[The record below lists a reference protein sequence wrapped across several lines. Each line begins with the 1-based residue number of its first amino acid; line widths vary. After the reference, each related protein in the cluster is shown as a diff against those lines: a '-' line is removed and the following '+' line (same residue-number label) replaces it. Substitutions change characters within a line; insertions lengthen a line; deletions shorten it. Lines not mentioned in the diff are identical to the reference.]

1 MGIKIYKPTTP
12 GQRKA
17 SVLTYTELTKKEPE
31 RSLLKVLTEKAGR
44 NAQGKITVRHRGG
57 SHKKFYRLVD
67 FNQVR
72 FESPAKV
79 LAIEY
84 DPNRTALIALIQYKK
99 GDKKGDQKGDQKGDK
114 SYILCPADLKVG
126 DEIMTSNHQVEI
138 KPGNRTVLE
147 NIPAGTLI
155 HNLELEPGRGGKLV
169 RSAGGAAVIMAVEGK
184 FAQLKMPSGEIR
196 LLPKNCLASIGQVS
210 NIDHFNVRLG
220 KAGRMRWQG
229 IRPTVRGK
237 AMNPVDHPHGGGEGL
252 SPIGL
257 KHPKTPW
264 GKPAL
269 GVKTRKKQKKTNKFI
284 IARRK

>member
-1 MGIKIYKPTTP
+1 MGINIYKPTTP
-12 GQRKA
+12 GRRKA
-17 SVLTYTELTKKEPE
+17 SAPTYFELTKKEPE
-31 RSLLKVLTEKAGR
+31 KSLLKILPEKAGR
-44 NAQGKITVRHRGG
+44 NVQGKITVRHRGG

-67 FNQVR
+67 FNQFR
-72 FESPAKV
+72 FDSPAKV
-79 LAIEY
+79 MAIEY

-99 GDKKGDQKGDQKGDK
+99 EGVKKGELGGEK
-114 SYILCPADLKVG
+114 SYILCPLDLKVG
-126 DEIMTSNHQVEI
+126 EEIVTANRKIEI

-147 NIPAGTLI
+147 NIPAGTLV

-169 RSAGGAAVIMAVEGK
+169 RSAGAAAVVMGVEGK

-196 LLPKNCLASIGQVS
+196 LLPKNCLASIGQIS
-210 NIDHFNVRLG
+210 NPDHINVRLG
-220 KAGRMRWQG
+220 KAGRMRWRG
-229 IRPTVRGK
+229 VRPTVRGK

-284 IARRK
+284 ITRRK

>member
-17 SVLTYTELTKKEPE
+17 SALTYFELTKKEPE
-31 RSLLKVLTEKAGR
+31 KSLLKILPEKAGR

-67 FNQVR
+67 FNQ
-72 FESPAKV
+72 FKFDSPAKV
-79 LAIEY
+79 MAIEY
-84 DPNRTALIALIQYKK
+84 DPNRTAFLALIQYQEGKK
-99 GDKKGDQKGDQKGDK
+99 GGAPGGEK
-114 SYILCPADLKVG
+114 SYILCPLNLKVG
-126 DEIMTSNHQVEI
+126 DEIMTSNRPVEI
-138 KPGNRTVLE
+138 KPGNRTALE
-147 NIPAGTLI
+147 YIPAGTFV

-169 RSAGGAAVIMAVEGK
+169 RSAGGAAVVMGIEGK

-196 LLPKNCLASIGQVS
+196 LLPKNCLASVGQIS
-210 NIDHFNVRLG
+210 NPDHFNVRLG
-220 KAGRMRWQG
+220 KAGRRRWQG
-229 IRPTVRGK
+229 VRPTVRGK

-257 KHPKTPW
+257 KNPKTPW

-269 GVKTRKKQKKTNKFI
+269 GMKTRKKKKKNNKFI
-284 IARRK
+284 IQRRK